1 MKNFVLIVIILL
13 FLPFMSFS
21 QNSEN
26 DTDRSNLNLSRF
38 IELKQSGSK
47 EVIIIDIDKNTAMFE
62 YLIETSITSGKLTIE
77 ILNPNNERKGF
88 FSVGTQLNLV
98 ESEIAKG
105 SITDSFSMPIEG
117 EWKIIFKPELASGE
131 ISIHHST
138 KLVK

>member
-1 MKNFVLIVIILL
+1 MKKLVIIVIILL
-13 FLPFMSFS
+13 FLPFNSFS

-26 DTDRSNLNLSRF
+26 DRNKSNLNMSRF
-38 IELKQSGSK
+38 IELKQSGSVE
-47 EVIIIDIDKNTAMFE
+47 EVIIDIDKNTFMFE

-77 ILNPNNERKGF
+77 ILNPNNERKGY

-117 EWKIIFKPELASGE
+117 KWKIIFKPELASGE
-131 ISIHHST
+131 ISIQHSI
-138 KLVK
+138 KLMK